1 MATTRLISTY
11 LRRRSP
17 FSLLRSLSSSS
28 PTSDIYAHTITSP
41 SSSTTSFRFFSSN
54 SPDSVFNH
62 ELSSVTESELRNLGF
77 TDGFDSVSS
86 GLVEDSV
93 FPIRAV
99 VSLLD
104 GFHEFTDLPW
114 WIVIASSTVALRVTL
129 LPLIILQLKKLQ
141 QIGELI
147 PKLPPPLPPPFSGK
161 SYRDQLSV
169 FRRERKALGCPS
181 FLWFIASHTVQIPCF
196 ILWMVSIRRMSL
208 DEFPGFDTGG
218 ILWFQDLT
226 VSSTG
231 FLGSVFP
238 LLIAGLHLSNVQFA
252 FRGSSANKG
261 GGVLQLLGEWY
272 RKYLQL
278 LTLPILLA
286 TFHVPQGSLVYWVTN
301 SLVTLVQHACLRDPA
316 IRHKLGLATKEALH
330 LSAKSEN
337 DVNVIADAPSK
348 KGPKS
353 AFDLSPLEL
362 VHLSVS
368 YLSSGKTEKALIL
381 LRLAVEKDPDCYRAW
396 TLLGDIMMEKGL
408 WNEAAEYSECAIS
421 KISLLEEPCNAD
433 ATDFLIQASVAAGGA
448 LYRQGKVAEALVHF
462 EKVRDM
468 KEPEDSAAKARYY
481 AGLVV
486 YASAL
491 LNQGRKDEAVH
502 YLRLAIAFDP
512 QHSAYLKILNL
523 EKDTDDFAGDLTSS
537 RRSDY

>member
-11 LRRRSP
+11 LRRRTP

-41 SSSTTSFRFFSSN
+41 PSSTTSFRFFSSN

-62 ELSSVTESELRNLGF
+62 ESNSVTESELRNLGF
-77 TDGFDSVSS
+77 IDGFDSVSG

-93 FPIRAV
+93 FPICAV

-104 GFHEFTDLPW
+104 SFHEFTGLPW

-141 QIGELI
+141 QIGEFI

-161 SYRDQLSV
+161 SYRDQLSL

-238 LLIAGLHLSNVQFA
+238 FLIAGLHLSNVQFS
-252 FRGSSANKG
+252 FRGSSVNKG
-261 GGVLQLLGEWY
+261 GGMLQLLGE
-272 RKYLQL
+272 
-278 LTLPILLA
+278 
-286 TFHVPQGSLVYWVTN
+286 GSLVYWATN
-301 SLVTLVQHACLRDPA
+301 SMVTLVQGFRRVVFEGCYGRRWAWRGHRRGKVAGEHACLRDPA
-316 IRHKLGLATKEALH
+316 ICHKLGLVTKEALH

-337 DVNVIADAPSK
+337 DGNVIVDAPSK

-362 VHLSVS
+362 VH
-368 YLSSGKTEKALIL
+368 KI
-381 LRLAVEKDPDCYRAW
+381 RLAVEKDPDCYRAW

-408 WNEAAEYSECAIS
+408 LNEASEYSECAIS
-421 KISLLEEPCNAD
+421 KITLLGEPYDAD

-462 EKVRDM
+462 ERVRDM

-491 LNQGRKDEAVH
+491 LNQGRKEEAVH
-502 YLRLAIAFDP
+502 YLRVAIAFDP
-512 QHSAYLKILNL
+512 QHSVYLKILNL
-523 EKDTDDFAGDLTSS
+523 EKDTDDFTGDLTSS